1 MPSQNLEQVYT
12 ANPITTLGSTDL
24 IYVAQGGTTDA
35 GMSGASFISQF
46 SSPLTT
52 KGDLFGFSTVNA
64 RVPAVTGDGKILQI
78 SSGSSVGVAYS
89 TPTYPSASGASGKFL
104 ISDGTNNI
112 YSTSTIPSSAGA
124 TANKLLLSNGTN
136 YALST
141 PTFPNASATSRK
153 IIVSDGTNWTASTET
168 YAVPGTSGH
177 VMTSDGTNWI
187 SSAPSGGSAA
197 GSSQDIQFNSGGAFA
212 ADTGN
217 FGWISATH
225 SLYAGSSA
233 EVSAGVQ
240 CGFALG
246 LSATVLANHGIAL
259 GYGSTVESPWGFASG
274 YNAQSN
280 YQGSYVFADS
290 TNSGKSD
297 TANNQWVTCF
307 TGGYYNWVGAT
318 LATKIDTNSNFIN
331 NKGTADQ
338 SKSVQTPS
346 TGFSI
351 TIGAGIKTLMLTPSG
366 TLTTGTI
373 TMPASPIDGQE
384 IRVCSTQ
391 IVTSL
396 TVSANAGQSIT
407 GAPTTITATGGFMYL
422 YNLASTTW
430 VRLY

>member
-1 MPSQNLEQVYT
+1 MAGNFKLSQIYIT
-12 ANPITTLGSTDL
+12 NPVTTIGATDL
-24 IYVAQGGTTDA
+24 FYIDQGGNTD
-35 GMSGASFISQF
+35 GAMIGSVLLGLI
-46 SSPLTT
+46 SPLTT
-52 KGDLFGFSTVNA
+52 KGDLYTYSTANA
-64 RVPAVTGDGKILQI
+64 RLAIGGTDGMLLNVHAAASTGMQWSTLTSLIDSLIGNTQGDILYR
-78 SSGSSVGVAYS
+78 S
-89 TPTYPSASGASGKFL
+89 
-104 ISDGTNNI
+104 
-112 YSTSTIPSSAGA
+112 A
-124 TANKLLLSNGTN
+124 TA
-136 YALST
+136 
-141 PTFPNASATSRK
+141 
-153 IIVSDGTNWTASTET
+153 WTVLA
-168 YAVPGTSGH
+168 PGTSGYFLQ
-177 VMTSDGTNWI
+177 TQGAAANPIWAT
-187 SSAPSGGSAA
+187 AGGGNAA
-197 GSSQDIQFNSGGAFA
+197 GSTNDIQFNTSGSFA

-240 CGFALG
+240 CGFAFG

-280 YQGSYVFADS
+280 HQGSYVFADS